1 MRSAAPGM
9 GRGDMDNTPI
19 KFDIYQG
26 GQLVRTEI
34 LTEPTIKIGKL
45 TSSHVR
51 IDDDSVSRMHAVVE
65 VGGPNEVVIL
75 DLGSTTGTFVNGERV
90 TKHTL
95 RSGDRV
101 QLGNVVVVVTIAGQA
116 AGTETAGGPARVAA
130 RPAQTGPLFDDDE
143 EAGSGRTLEVLALW
157 GPTVVDVRH
166 LDGSGQYT
174 IGDAATAHQYVD
186 PRLLPEDP
194 YPLAV
199 SDGNDA
205 IVHIPEGVQG
215 EVMLDGKVYGLE
227 ELKAAGKLGR
237 ASVAR
242 SHALRLPARARCRLE
257 FGQLTFLVNSV
268 PVAPAVPRGS
278 FVQQLDPQL
287 LRYLFSAAVLH
298 ALFFLIIL
306 SIPEDADG
314 LSMDGFDDT
323 DRFVEFILKP
333 EEEKEDPLKDLFKG
347 LEDDAGEVA
356 EKARDE
362 EGKMGK
368 KDSEEKDK
376 RFAIKGP
383 ADNTE
388 IKLAKERAKME
399 AINTA
404 NAAFNSL
411 EGELSAVWGEGDR
424 AVGSDAV
431 RALGN
436 MFGDKVGEAAG
447 FGGLGTAGVG
457 RGGGGFGEH
466 SIGVGNVGT
475 RGRGGGGGGGRGY
488 GIGAARLGERDA
500 KEPKVI
506 PGTPIITGSLDKETI
521 RRVIRQ
527 HRAEYQYCY
536 EKELNRKRD
545 LNGKVAVKFTIAGN
559 GSVIAASVEESS
571 MNDSAVENCIVG
583 KIRRWVFPAPK
594 GGGIVVVKY
603 PFIFKPN

>member
-1 MRSAAPGM
+1 
-9 GRGDMDNTPI
+9 MDNTPI

-65 VGGPNEVVIL
+65 VSGPNEVVIL

-90 TKHTL
+90 TKHAL

-101 QLGNVVVVVTIAGQA
+101 QLGSVVVVVTIAGQG
-116 AGTETAGGPARVAA
+116 AGAETGGGSSRVVT
-130 RPAQTGPLFDDDE
+130 RPAQTGPLFDE
-143 EAGSGRTLEVLALW
+143 EEDAGSGRTLEVLALW

-166 LDGSGQYT
+166 IGGSGQYT
-174 IGDAATAHQYVD
+174 VGDAAGAQQFVD

-194 YPLAV
+194 FPLAI
-199 SDGNDA
+199 SDGND
-205 IVHIPEGVQG
+205 VVVNIPEGVAG
-215 EVMLDGKVYGLE
+215 EVMLDGKVYGLD

-257 FGQLTFLVNSV
+257 FGELTFLVNSV
-268 PVAPAVPRGS
+268 PVAPPVARS
-278 FVQQLDPQL
+278 SIVQQLDPQL

-298 ALFFLIIL
+298 ALFFLVVL

-383 ADNTE
+383 ADNNE

-431 RALGN
+431 NALGN

-457 RGGGGFGEH
+457 RGGGGFGEA

-488 GIGAARLGERDA
+488 GVGAARIGERDA

-506 PGTPIITGSLDKETI
+506 PGTPVIQGSLDKETI

-559 GSVIAASVEESS
+559 GSVIAASIEESS

-603 PFIFKPN
+603 PFIFKPS

>member
-1 MRSAAPGM
+1 
-9 GRGDMDNTPI
+9 MDNTPV

-34 LTEPTIKIGKL
+34 LTEATIKIGKL

-65 VGGPNEVVIL
+65 VAGPNEVVIL

-90 TKHTL
+90 TKHPL
-95 RSGDRV
+95 QSGDRV
-101 QLGNVVVVVTIAGQA
+101 QLGNVVMVVTIAGQMQAAAEA
-116 AGTETAGGPARVAA
+116 AGGARVVS
-130 RPAQTGPLFDDDE
+130 RPAQTGPLFDE
-143 EAGSGRTLEVLALW
+143 EEDAGSGRTLEVLALW

-166 LDGSGQYT
+166 FDGSGQYT
-174 IGDAATAHQYVD
+174 IGDAATADQFVD
-186 PRLLPEDP
+186 PRMLPEDP
-194 YPLAV
+194 FPLAV
-199 SDGNDA
+199 SDGND
-205 IVHIPEGVQG
+205 VVVNIPDGVQG
-215 EVMLDGKVYGLE
+215 EVMLDGKVYGID

-237 ASVAR
+237 AAVAR
-242 SHALRLPARARCRLE
+242 SHGLRLPARARCRLQMGE
-257 FGQLTFLVNSV
+257 LTFLINSV
-268 PVAPAVPRGS
+268 PVAPPVARS
-278 FVQQLDPQL
+278 SMIQQLDPQL

-298 ALFFLIIL
+298 ALFFLIVL

-333 EEEKEDPLKDLFKG
+333 EEEKQDPLKDLFKG
-347 LEDDAGEVA
+347 LEDDPGEVA
-356 EKARDE
+356 EKAKGDE
-362 EGKMGK
+362 GELGK
-368 KDSEEKDK
+368 KDSEEVNK
-376 RFAIKGP
+376 RFAVKGP
-383 ADNTE
+383 ADNEE
-388 IKLAKERAKME
+388 IKLAKERAKLE
-399 AINTA
+399 AVRTA
-404 NAAFNSL
+404 DAAFNSL

-431 RALGN
+431 SALGN
-436 MFGDKVGEAAG
+436 MFGDKVGEAHG

-457 RGGGGFGEH
+457 RGGGGFGEA

-488 GIGAARLGERDA
+488 GVGVAQVGERDA

-506 PGTPIITGSLDKETI
+506 PGTPIINGALDKETI

-545 LNGKVAVKFTIAGN
+545 LNGKVSVKFTIAGN
-559 GSVIAASVEESS
+559 GSVIAASVEDSTLNDASVES
-571 MNDSAVENCIVG
+571 CIVS

-603 PFIFKPN
+603 PFIFKPS

>member
-1 MRSAAPGM
+1 
-9 GRGDMDNTPI
+9 MDNTPI

-242 SHALRLPARARCRLE
+242 SHTLRLPARARCRLE

-424 AVGSDAV
+424 AVGSNAV
-431 RALGN
+431 SALGN